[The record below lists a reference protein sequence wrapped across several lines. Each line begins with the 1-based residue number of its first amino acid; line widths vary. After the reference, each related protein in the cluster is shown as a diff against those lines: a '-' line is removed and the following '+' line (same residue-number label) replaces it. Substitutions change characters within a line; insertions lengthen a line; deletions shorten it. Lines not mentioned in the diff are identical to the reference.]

1 MNIIKKAYE
10 GLKSLLSGMA
20 LTFSYFIRFDKVI
33 TQQYPENR
41 NELKLPE
48 RSAARIDLIYD
59 EEKGD
64 YRCTACTICVR
75 ACPNGSIEVHRKKD
89 PETNKVVLDKFVYH
103 LERCLV
109 CGLCV
114 DACPFDALKMDSRF
128 ENAVYDKS
136 QLTLILNSLPKRP
149 PKTAEKPQAEHTVKD
164 QSKSAEEKALP
175 KSEEKSKPIPALTSQ
190 SASTE
195 ARLEK

>member
-1 MNIIKKAYE
+1 MNIIKKTYE

-20 LTFSYFIRFDKVI
+20 LTFKYFISFDKVI

-41 NELKLPE
+41 NQLKLPE

-89 PETNKVVLDKFVYH
+89 PQTNKMVLDKFVYH

-136 QLTLILNSLPKRP
+136 QLTLILNTLPKRV
-149 PKTAEKPQAEHTVKD
+149 PKITEKTHEEHVIKEHSD
-164 QSKSAEEKALP
+164 NVEEKISN
-175 KSEEKSKPIPALTSQ
+175 KQEEKLQAVSTSNLPTPT
-190 SASTE
+190 AAT
-195 ARLEK
+195 RLEK

>member
-48 RSAARIDLIYD
+48 RSAARIDLVYD
-59 EEKGD
+59 EEKGE
-64 YRCTACTICVR
+64 YKCTACTICVR

-89 PETNKVVLDKFVYH
+89 PQTNKFVLDKFVYH

-128 ENAVYDKS
+128 ENATYDKS
-136 QLTLILNSLPKRP
+136 QLTLILNTLPNRP
-149 PKTAEKPQAEHTVKD
+149 PKTQETPQAEHTEKV
-164 QSKSAEEKALP
+164 QNPNNEEKT
-175 KSEEKSKPIPALTSQ
+175 KEKPIE
-190 SASTE
+190 ASTLAPTIVKTA

>member
-1 MNIIKKAYE
+1 MNIIKKTYN
-10 GLKSLLSGMA
+10 GLWSLLSGMA

-48 RSAARIDLIYD
+48 RSSARIDLIYD

-89 PETNKVVLDKFVYH
+89 PQTNKVVLDKFVYH

-149 PKTAEKPQAEHTVKD
+149 PKTAETPQAEHAEKTQTQPAEVKITGN
-164 QSKSAEEKALP
+164 
-175 KSEEKSKPIPALTSQ
+175 SEEKSQTVSTM
-190 SASTE
+190 ASTVVNT
-195 ARLEK
+195 ATRLDK